1 MFRLKID
8 LICSCK
14 TDFYSLGLATFKSD
28 YKHGKICYAYINLA
42 RNKPVWFCFSP
53 PCTHKR
59 YFLLNHSY
67 GF

>member
-8 LICSCK
+8 LICSYK
-14 TDFYSLGLATFKSD
+14 TDFYSLGLEKFKSD
-28 YKHGKICYAYINLA
+28 YKHGKIRYASVSLA

-53 PCTHKR
+53 HALIN
-59 YFLLNHSY
+59 YYLLNHSY